1 MNKKEFITKIEE
13 LGIKLD
19 NEKIE
24 QLDLYMKLLQ
34 TENKKYNL
42 TAIIKNEDIYL
53 KHFYDSLTIFKI
65 EKLSNQKIC
74 DLGTGAGFPGLVLKI
89 VFPNLDV
96 TLIEATNKKCEFLK
110 LVINKLNLKKI
121 IVINTR
127 AEIYAKNNREIF
139 DIVTARAVAALKH
152 LLEYAIPLLK
162 VKGYFIPLKSNI
174 DNETINI
181 ENYYKKLKIRQ
192 VNKIEFFLPKE
203 LSKRTLIKYEK
214 LEKTNLIYPRNYNKI
229 KEKDI

>member
-121 IVINTR
+121 TVINTR

-139 DIVTARAVAALKH
+139 DIVTARAVAPLKH

>member
-65 EKLSNQKIC
+65 ERISFFSE
-74 DLGTGAGFPGLVLKI
+74 TGGLYCSG
-89 VFPNLDV
+89 
-96 TLIEATNKKCEFLK
+96 EEFH
-110 LVINKLNLKKI
+110 VPPSCRGGSGGC
-121 IVINTR
+121 VR
-127 AEIYAKNNREIF
+127 
-139 DIVTARAVAALKH
+139 
-152 LLEYAIPLLK
+152 
-162 VKGYFIPLKSNI
+162 
-174 DNETINI
+174 
-181 ENYYKKLKIRQ
+181 
-192 VNKIEFFLPKE
+192 
-203 LSKRTLIKYEK
+203 
-214 LEKTNLIYPRNYNKI
+214 
-229 KEKDI
+229 

>member
-121 IVINTR
+121 TVINTR

>member
-121 IVINTR
+121 TVINTR

-229 KEKDI
+229 KEKEI